1 MYIHEYQAKDL
12 LKAYGVAVPKGHVAF
27 TDTLAGIA
35 AEELGGDR
43 WVVKAQIHSGGR
55 GKSGGVRIVN
65 SVSEAKKV
73 ADELIGNRLVTHQ
86 NGPDGTLV
94 KRVWIEEARE
104 IEKELYFG
112 LLIDRATQ
120 RITLIASSE
129 GGMDIEE
136 IAQEYPE
143 KIIKELVDPAIG
155 LRDFQ
160 CRKIAYAIG
169 LNGKLM
175 PQAVKFMKQVYR
187 CFRDKDALQ
196 VEINPLAVLSNGK
209 LMALDAKVEFDD
221 YAFFRQPEIAEM
233 RDLDEEDTKE
243 AEASSHGLNY
253 IALEGNIGFLVNGAG
268 LAMATMDAITL
279 HGGRPANFLDV
290 GGGASPNKVASAC
303 KIVIKDPN
311 VKSILINIF
320 AGINHCDWIAKG
332 LVSAINE
339 FNIKHPIVVRLAGTH
354 VEEGFQILRDSGLEF
369 ILAKN
374 LDDAARKVVETVEE
388 KHR

>member
-12 LKAYGVAVPKGHVAF
+12 LNSYGVAVPKGHVAF

-35 AEELGGDR
+35 AEELGGEQ
-43 WVVKAQIHSGGR
+43 WVIKAQIHAGER
-55 GKSGGVRIVN
+55 GKAGGIRIVN
-65 SVSEAKKV
+65 SVSEAKKA
-73 ADELIGNRLVTHQ
+73 ADELIGIRLVTRQ
-86 NGPDGTLV
+86 NAPDGTLV
-94 KRVWIEEARE
+94 KRVWIEEAKD

-112 LLIDRATQ
+112 LLVDRTTQ
-120 RITLIASSE
+120 RITLLASSQ
-129 GGMDIEE
+129 GGQDIEE
-136 IAQEYPE
+136 VAKEHPE

-196 VEINPLAVLSNGK
+196 IEINPLAVLSNKK
-209 LMALDAKVEFDD
+209 LMALDAKIEFDD
-221 YAFFRQPEIAEM
+221 YAFYRQPEIAEM
-233 RDLDEEDTKE
+233 RDLDEEDPKE
-243 AEASSHGLNY
+243 AEASSHGLSY

-311 VKSILINIF
+311 VKSILVNIF

-354 VEEGFQILRDSGLEF
+354 VNEGFQILRESGLDF

-374 LDDAARKVVETVEE
+374 LDDAARKVVLTL
-388 KHR
+388 KKPCQ

>member
-12 LKAYGVAVPKGHVAF
+12 LKTYGVAVPKGHVAF

-43 WVVKAQIHSGGR
+43 WVVKAQIHAGGR
-55 GKSGGVRIVN
+55 GKAGAVRIVN
-65 SVSEAKKV
+65 SVNEAKKA
-73 ADELIGNRLVTHQ
+73 ADELIGIRLVTHQ

-94 KRVWIEEARE
+94 KRVWVEEARE
-104 IEKELYFG
+104 VEKELYVG
-112 LLIDRATQ
+112 LVIDRTTQ

-136 IAQEYPE
+136 IAKRYPE

-169 LNGKLM
+169 LNGKMM

-221 YAFFRQPEIAEM
+221 YALFRQPEIAEM
-233 RDLDEEDTKE
+233 RDLDEEDPKE
-243 AEASSHGLNY
+243 ADASSHGLKY

-290 GGGASPNKVASAC
+290 GGGAYPNKVASAC

-311 VKSILINIF
+311 VKSILVNIF

-354 VEEGFQILRDSGLEF
+354 VEEGFQILRDSGLDF

-374 LDDAARKVVETVEE
+374 LDDAARKVVETV
-388 KHR
+388 KGKKQ